1 MHRGSIAVSEI
12 NCDICGSNIE
22 HGERYLII
30 TDDKK
35 EDEKQRLC
43 VECCLNKG
51 YAGYI
56 LEKSEKILTFFPE
69 GPY

>member
-12 NCDICGSNIE
+12 KCDICGKNIE

-30 TDDKK
+30 TDDDK

-43 VECCLNKG
+43 VECSLNKG
-51 YAGYI
+51 FAGYI
-56 LEKSEKILTFFPE
+56 EEKNEKILTFFPE
-69 GPY
+69 GTY